1 MSWEILYYEDQTGHE
16 SVAAEIAEFPKKAQ
30 AKVLRFIDLLEQE
43 GPVMIGGGYVR
54 HVEGDIRELRIDF
67 ANDRFRILY
76 FVVLDRTIVLL
87 RAFEKKTQRTPR
99 SEIATA
105 ARRLDDFM
113 RRTGQG

>member
-1 MSWEILYYEDQTGHE
+1 VSWEILYYEDQTGHE
-16 SVAAEIAEFPKKAQ
+16 SVAAEIAEFPRKAQ
-30 AKVLRFIDLLEQE
+30 AKVLRFIDFLEQE
-43 GPVMIGGGYVR
+43 GPVTIGSGYVR

-76 FVVLDRTIVLL
+76 FVVLDRTIALL

-105 ARRLDDFM
+105 ARRLNDFM

>member
-1 MSWEILYYEDQTGHE
+1 MPWEILYYEDQTGHD
-16 SVAAEIAEFPKKAQ
+16 SVEAEIAEFPKKAR

-43 GPVMIGGGYVR
+43 GPVMIGGDYVR
-54 HVEGDIRELRIDF
+54 HVGGDIWELRIDF

-76 FVVLDRTIVLL
+76 FVVLDKTIALL

-105 ARRLDDFM
+105 TRRLDDFVS
-113 RRTGQG
+113 RTGQG

>member
-1 MSWEILYYEDQTGHE
+1 MSWEILYYEDQTEHE

-43 GPVMIGGGYVR
+43 GAVMIGGGYVR
-54 HVEGDIRELRIDF
+54 HVERDIWELRIDF

-76 FVVLDRTIVLL
+76 FVVLDRTIALL

-105 ARRLDDFM
+105 RQRLEDFM